1 LDVNVTNAIELAD
14 LVSKNMSVFGV
25 VSGLLWTPASYVWR
39 HSFHFI
45 ANMSCTLACTIVHDY
60 L

>member
-25 VSGLLWTPASYVWR
+25 VSGLLWTPVHLMFGDIR
-39 HSFHFI
+39 FI
-45 ANMSCTLACTIVHDY
+45 P
-60 L
+60 